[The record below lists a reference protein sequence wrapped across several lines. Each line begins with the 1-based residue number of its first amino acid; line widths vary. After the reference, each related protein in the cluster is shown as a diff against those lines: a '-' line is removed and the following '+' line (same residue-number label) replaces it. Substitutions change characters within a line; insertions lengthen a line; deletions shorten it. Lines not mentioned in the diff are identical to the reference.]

1 MCSLGGLHRRR
12 NLGVRGREQAGDLV
26 GQRLVGGEPG
36 ELALPEVEIAP
47 GQPVEIG
54 ARIGAGIVATT
65 DGRFVVFRGHG
76 CTIAHCLGSI
86 VTGTRLLQ
94 ALSPSCRTA
103 VSALMWPPRSE
114 RTFTVREPEE
124 RSVMAEQAVL
134 EGGPKPAPVV
144 IKKYANRRLYNTATS
159 AYVTLEHLSQMVK
172 DKTDFVVYDAKT
184 GDEITRSVLTQIIF
198 EEESKGGQ
206 TLLPIPF
213 LRQLISFYG
222 DSLQSVVPQYL
233 EMSMSQF
240 ARNQEQM
247 RSYLQNAFG
256 FNPFQQF
263 ETMGKQN
270 MAMFEQAMR
279 MFNPFRAGQPG
290 SKQPASGQQ
299 VPDQPGPSQ
308 PGANGSEAARADTPA
323 ASGAA
328 PKEEVVIDDL
338 KRKLDELQ
346 NQLALLSKKP

>member
-1 MCSLGGLHRRR
+1 
-12 NLGVRGREQAGDLV
+12 
-26 GQRLVGGEPG
+26 
-36 ELALPEVEIAP
+36 
-47 GQPVEIG
+47 
-54 ARIGAGIVATT
+54 
-65 DGRFVVFRGHG
+65 
-76 CTIAHCLGSI
+76 
-86 VTGTRLLQ
+86 
-94 ALSPSCRTA
+94 
-103 VSALMWPPRSE
+103 
-114 RTFTVREPEE
+114 
-124 RSVMAEQAVL
+124 MAEQAVP
-134 EGGPKPAPVV
+134 EGGPKPVPVV

-222 DSLQSVVPQYL
+222 DSLQGVVPQYL

-240 ARNQEQM
+240 ARNQDQM

-279 MFNPFRAGQPG
+279 MFNPFRPGQPG
-290 SKQPASGQQ
+290 TAQPA
-299 VPDQPGPSQ
+299 
-308 PGANGSEAARADTPA
+308 ANGPEDAKPQESTAPD
-323 ASGAA
+323 AA
-328 PKEEVVIDDL
+328 PQGEVFIDDL

-346 NQLALLSKKP
+346 SQLALLSKKP